1 MEPVNSSPNI
11 LDVSVANFQQVI
23 QSLPANQLLLLEF
36 WAPEMEACQAM
47 SQTLE
52 KIAAEYPN
60 ELVVG
65 RVNCAAD
72 QQLAMQCGV
81 RALPTVMVVKEGKML
96 DGFDGQADEQQVRAV
111 LDKHLPKEQDLLL
124 AQARELLQAQQATEA
139 FPLLKRAYELDGSRP
154 DIRLSLADTLLAL
167 GKLKDAA
174 ELLAS
179 IGLADQDGYYQSLM
193 SQLELKQQAAESPE
207 LRELEQAHADAPD
220 DVEVSYRLAV
230 QYQAANRS
238 DEALAILFSLLKKDL
253 TAVNGDARASLLD
266 ILATLPQGDPLAA
279 EYRRK
284 FYSLLY

>member
-1 MEPVNSSPNI
+1 MNASANI
-11 LDVSVANFQQVI
+11 LDVSVANFQQVV
-23 QSLPANQLLLLEF
+23 QSISPNQLLLLEF
-36 WAPEMEACQAM
+36 WAPEMEACQGM
-47 SQTLE
+47 SQILE
-52 KIAAEYPN
+52 KIAAEYPS
-60 ELVVG
+60 EIVVG

-96 DGFDGQADEQQVRAV
+96 DGFDGQADEQQVRSV
-111 LDKHLPKEQDLLL
+111 LDKHLPKEQDMLL
-124 AQARELLQAQQATEA
+124 AQARELLQAQQASEA
-139 FPLLKRAYELDGSRP
+139 FPLLKRAYELDSVRA
-154 DIRLSLADTLLAL
+154 DIKLSLADTLLAL

-174 ELLAS
+174 GLLAS
-179 IGLADQDGYYQSLM
+179 VGLADQDGYYQSLM

-207 LRELEQAHADAPD
+207 LRELEKAHAEAPEDA
-220 DVEVSYRLAV
+220 EVSFRLAV

-238 DEALAILFSLLKKDL
+238 EEALALLFTLLKKDL
-253 TAVNGDARASLLD
+253 TSNDGAARATLLD